1 MISGEAIYESALHTF
16 ENEAHAVAALADTVD
31 KKCYIAA
38 VEMIA
43 QCQGRIITTGCG
55 TSGACAKKVSQVFN
69 CVDRASQFLN
79 PADAPHGDYG
89 MIRPGDIVIIISKS
103 GKTVE
108 MINLLPVAKIR
119 GAKIITVTENPE
131 SPIAKESDLNLILS
145 TGLEACPYQC
155 LSTTSVTAVFALFD
169 AISIGCMLYNG
180 IDRNYFKL
188 VHPAG
193 GVGAMLAAEEKSS

>member
-1 MISGEAIYESALHTF
+1 MISAEKIYESALNTF
-16 ENEAHAVAALADTVD
+16 ENEAHAVAELANTVD
-31 KKCYIAA
+31 RECYVKA
-38 VEMIA
+38 VQMIA
-43 QCQGRIITTGCG
+43 ECEGRIITTGCG

-89 MIRPGDIVIIISKS
+89 MIRPGDIVIIISKG
-103 GKTVE
+103 GKTTE
-108 MINLLPVAKIR
+108 MINLIPVAKAR
-119 GAKIITVTENPE
+119 GARIITVTENPD
-131 SPIAKESDLNLILS
+131 SPIAKDSDLNLILN

-169 AISIGCMLYNG
+169 AISIGCMLCNG
-180 IDRNYFKL
+180 IDKNYFRQ

-193 GVGAMLAAEEKSS
+193 GVGAMLAEEG

>member
-1 MISGEAIYESALHTF
+1 MISADEIYDSALHTF
-16 ENEAHAVAALADTVD
+16 ANEANAVAKLADTVD
-31 KKCYIAA
+31 RESYVKA
-38 VEMIA
+38 VRMIA
-43 QCQGRIITTGCG
+43 ECEGRIITTGCG

-89 MIRPGDIVIIISKS
+89 MIRRGDIIIIIS
-103 GKTVE
+103 
-108 MINLLPVAKIR
+108 
-119 GAKIITVTENPE
+119 KIITVTENPG
-131 SPIAKESDLNLILS
+131 SPIALESDLNLILS
-145 TGLEACPYQC
+145 TGPEACPYQC

-180 IDRNYFKL
+180 IDKNYFKL

-193 GVGAMLAAEEKSS
+193 GVGAMLAAEE

>member
-1 MISGEAIYESALHTF
+1 MISDEKIYESALNTF
-16 ENEAHAVAALADTVD
+16 ANEAHAVAALADTVD
-31 KKCYIAA
+31 RDCYVKA
-38 VEMIA
+38 VKMIA
-43 QCQGRIITTGCG
+43 ECKGRIITTGCG

-103 GKTVE
+103 GKTTE
-108 MINLLPVAKIR
+108 MINLIPVAKLR

-131 SPIAKESDLNLILS
+131 SEIAKKSDLNLILH
-145 TGLEACPYQC
+145 TGPEACPYQC

-169 AISIGCMLYNG
+169 AISIGCMLCNG
-180 IDRNYFKL
+180 IDKEYFRV

-193 GVGAMLAAEEKSS
+193 GVGAMLAQE

>member
-1 MISGEAIYESALHTF
+1 MITKEEIIKSALNTF
-16 ENEAHAVAALADTVD
+16 ANEANAVAQLANTVD
-31 KKCYIAA
+31 MDKYAQA
-38 VEMIA
+38 VKMIA
-43 QCQGRIITTGCG
+43 ECKGRIITSGCG

-89 MIRPGDIVIIISKS
+89 MVREGDIIIIITKS
-103 GKTVE
+103 GKTRE
-108 MINLLPVAKIR
+108 MIDLIPVAKVR
-119 GAKIITVTENPE
+119 GAKIISVTENPD
-131 SPIAKESDLNLILS
+131 SDVAKNSDLCILLS
-145 TGLEACPYQC
+145 TGPEACPYQC

-180 IDRNYFKL
+180 INKEYFKV

-193 GVGAMLAAEEKSS
+193 GVGAMLAEEG

>member
-1 MISGEAIYESALHTF
+1 MISSEEIYKSAMQTF
-16 ENEAHAVAALADTVD
+16 ENEANAVANLANTVD
-31 KKCYIAA
+31 RECYVKA
-38 VEMIA
+38 VQMIA
-43 QCQGRIITTGCG
+43 ECQGRIITTGCG

-103 GKTVE
+103 GRSAE
-108 MINLLPVAKIR
+108 MIHLLPVAKMR
-119 GAKIITVTENPE
+119 GAKVITVTENPE
-131 SPIAKESDLNLILS
+131 SQIAADSDLNLILS
-145 TGLEACPYQC
+145 TGPEACPYQC

-180 IDRNYFKL
+180 IDKNYFKV

-193 GVGAMLAAEEKSS
+193 GVGAMLAEEG

>member
-1 MISGEAIYESALHTF
+1 MISREEIYESSLATF
-16 ENEAHAVAALADTVD
+16 TNEANAVAELANTVD
-31 KKCYIAA
+31 KKCLVDA

-43 QCQGRIITTGCG
+43 TCKGRIITTGCG
-55 TSGACAKKVSQVFN
+55 TSGACAKKISQVFN

-103 GKTVE
+103 GKTTE
-108 MINLLPVAKIR
+108 MINLIPVAKAR
-119 GAKIITVTENPE
+119 GAKIINVTENPE
-131 SPIAKESDLNLILS
+131 SSIALESDLNLILN

-155 LSTTSVTAVFALFD
+155 LSTTSVTAVFVLFD
-169 AISIGCMLYNG
+169 AISIACMLYNG
-180 IDRNYFKL
+180 IDTEYFKL

-193 GVGAMLAAEEKSS
+193 GVGSMLKAQEEGK

>member
-1 MISGEAIYESALHTF
+1 MITEEKIYESALHTF
-16 ENEAHAVAALADTVD
+16 ENESNAVAELANTVD
-31 KKCYIAA
+31 RECYVKA
-38 VEMIA
+38 VKMIA
-43 QCQGRIITTGCG
+43 ECQGRIITTGCG

-89 MIRPGDIVIIISKS
+89 MIRPGDIVIIISKG
-103 GKTVE
+103 GKTTE
-108 MINLLPVAKIR
+108 MIQLIPVAKAR

-131 SPIAKESDLNLILS
+131 SPIAKESDLNLILN

-180 IDRNYFKL
+180 IDKEYFKQ
-188 VHPAG
+188 VHPG
-193 GVGAMLAAEEKSS
+193 GGIGEMLAKE

>member
-1 MISGEAIYESALHTF
+1 MISAEEIYKSAMQTF
-16 ENEAHAVAALADTVD
+16 ENEANAVANLASTVD
-31 KKCYIAA
+31 RECYVKA
-38 VEMIA
+38 VQMIA
-43 QCQGRIITTGCG
+43 ECQGRIITTGCG

-103 GKTVE
+103 GRSAE
-108 MINLLPVAKIR
+108 MIHLLPVAKMR
-119 GAKIITVTENPE
+119 GAKVITVTENPE
-131 SPIAKESDLNLILS
+131 SQIAADSDLNLILS
-145 TGLEACPYQC
+145 TGPEACPYQC

-180 IDRNYFKL
+180 IDKNYFKV

-193 GVGAMLAAEEKSS
+193 GVGAMLAEEG

>member
-1 MISGEAIYESALHTF
+1 MISAEEIYDSALHTF
-16 ENEAHAVAALADTVD
+16 ANEANAVARLSDTVD
-31 KKCYIAA
+31 RDSYVKA
-38 VEMIA
+38 VQMIA
-43 QCQGRIITTGCG
+43 ECEGRIITTGCG

-103 GKTVE
+103 GKTTE
-108 MINLLPVAKIR
+108 MINLIPVAKAR
-119 GAKIITVTENPE
+119 GASIITVTENPG
-131 SPIAKESDLNLILS
+131 SPIALLSDLNLILN
-145 TGLEACPYQC
+145 TGEEACPYQC

-169 AISIGCMLYNG
+169 AVSIGCMLYNG
-180 IDRNYFKL
+180 IDKNYFKL

-193 GVGAMLAAEEKSS
+193 GVGAMLSAEE

>member
-16 ENEAHAVAALADTVD
+16 DNEARAVAALADPVD
-31 KKCYIAA
+31 KQCYIAA

-43 QCQGRIITTGCG
+43 QCRGRIITTGCG

-108 MINLLPVAKIR
+108 MINLLPVAKAR
-119 GAKIITVTENPE
+119 GAKIITVTENPA
-131 SPIAKESDLNLILS
+131 SPIAKESDLKRILTLI
-145 TGLEACPYQC
+145 E
-155 LSTTSVTAVFALFD
+155 D
-169 AISIGCMLYNG
+169 
-180 IDRNYFKL
+180 D
-188 VHPAG
+188 
-193 GVGAMLAAEEKSS
+193 EEDIQV

>member
-1 MISGEAIYESALHTF
+1 MISEEKIYESALHTF
-16 ENEAHAVAALADTVD
+16 ANESNAVAELANTVD
-31 KKCYIAA
+31 RDCYVKA
-38 VEMIA
+38 VQMIA
-43 QCQGRIITTGCG
+43 QCSGRIITTGCG

-103 GKTVE
+103 GKTTE
-108 MINLLPVAKIR
+108 MIDLIPVAKTR
-119 GAKIITVTENPE
+119 GAKIITVTENPD
-131 SPIAKESDLNLILS
+131 SPIALKSDLNLILN

-180 IDRNYFKL
+180 IDRDYFKL

-193 GVGAMLAAEEKSS
+193 GVGAMLAEG

>member
-1 MISGEAIYESALHTF
+1 MISEEKIYESALHTF
-16 ENEAHAVAALADTVD
+16 ENEAHAVAELANTVD
-31 KKCYIAA
+31 RECYVKA
-38 VEMIA
+38 VQMIA
-43 QCQGRIITTGCG
+43 ECKGRIITTGCG

-89 MIRPGDIVIIISKS
+89 MIRSGDIVIIISKG
-103 GKTVE
+103 GKTTE
-108 MINLLPVAKIR
+108 MINLIPVAKAR
-119 GAKIITVTENPE
+119 GAAVITVTENPD
-131 SPIAKESDLNLILS
+131 SPIARESDLNLILN

-169 AISIGCMLYNG
+169 AVSIGCMLYNG
-180 IDRNYFKL
+180 IDKEYFKQ

-193 GVGAMLAAEEKSS
+193 GVGAMLAEEG

>member
-1 MISGEAIYESALHTF
+1 MISDEKIYESALNTF
-16 ENEAHAVAALADTVD
+16 ANDAHAVAALADTVD
-31 KKCYIAA
+31 RDCYVKA
-38 VEMIA
+38 VKMIA
-43 QCQGRIITTGCG
+43 ECKGRIITTGCG

-103 GKTVE
+103 GKTTE
-108 MINLLPVAKIR
+108 MINLIPVAKLR

-131 SPIAKESDLNLILS
+131 SEIAKKSDLNLILH
-145 TGLEACPYQC
+145 TGPEACPYQC

-169 AISIGCMLYNG
+169 AISIGCMLCNG
-180 IDRNYFKL
+180 IDKEYFRV

-193 GVGAMLAAEEKSS
+193 GVGAMLAQE

>member
-1 MISGEAIYESALHTF
+1 MISADEIYDSALHTF
-16 ENEAHAVAALADTVD
+16 ANEANAVAKLADTVD
-31 KKCYIAA
+31 RESYVKA
-38 VEMIA
+38 VRMIA
-43 QCQGRIITTGCG
+43 ECEGRIITTGCG

-89 MIRPGDIVIIISKS
+89 MIRRGDIIIIISKS
-103 GKTVE
+103 GKTTE
-108 MINLLPVAKIR
+108 MINLIPVVKAR
-119 GAKIITVTENPE
+119 GARIITVTENPG
-131 SPIAKESDLNLILS
+131 SPIALESDLNLILS
-145 TGLEACPYQC
+145 TGPEACPYQC

-180 IDRNYFKL
+180 IDKNYFKL

-193 GVGAMLAAEEKSS
+193 GVGAMLAAEE

>member
-1 MISGEAIYESALHTF
+1 MISAEEIYKSAMQTF
-16 ENEAHAVAALADTVD
+16 ENEANAVANLTNTVD
-31 KKCYIAA
+31 RECYVKA
-38 VEMIA
+38 VQMIA
-43 QCQGRIITTGCG
+43 ECQGRIITTGCG

-103 GKTVE
+103 GRSAE
-108 MINLLPVAKIR
+108 MIHLLPVAKMR
-119 GAKIITVTENPE
+119 GAKVITVTENPE
-131 SPIAKESDLNLILS
+131 SQIAADSDLNLILS
-145 TGLEACPYQC
+145 TGPEACPYQC

-180 IDRNYFKL
+180 IDKNYFKV

-193 GVGAMLAAEEKSS
+193 GVGAMLAEEG

>member
-1 MISGEAIYESALHTF
+1 MITEKEIYNSALATF
-16 ENEAHAVAALADTVD
+16 ANESNAVADLANSVD
-31 KKCYIAA
+31 RECYVKA
-38 VEMIA
+38 VKMIA
-43 QCQGRIITTGCG
+43 ECQGRIITTGCG

-89 MIRPGDIVIIISKS
+89 MIRNGDIVIIISKG
-103 GKTVE
+103 GKTTE
-108 MINLLPVAKIR
+108 MIQLLPVAKAR

-131 SPIAKESDLNLILS
+131 SPIAKESDLNLILD

-180 IDRNYFKL
+180 IDREYFKQ
-188 VHPAG
+188 VHPG
-193 GVGAMLAAEEKSS
+193 GGIGEMLSRE

>member
-1 MISGEAIYESALHTF
+1 MISEKEIYESALNTF
-16 ENEAHAVAALADTVD
+16 ANEAHAVADLANTVD
-31 KKCYIAA
+31 RDCYVKA
-38 VEMIA
+38 VQMIA
-43 QCQGRIITTGCG
+43 ECEGRIITTGCG
-55 TSGACAKKVSQVFN
+55 TSGAAAKKVSQVFN

-89 MIRPGDIVIIISKS
+89 MIRKGDIIIIISKS
-103 GKTVE
+103 GKTTE
-108 MINLLPVAKIR
+108 MINLIPVAKIR
-119 GAKIITVTENPE
+119 GAKIISVTENPE
-131 SPIAKESDLNLILS
+131 SPIATQSDLNLILN

-180 IDRNYFKL
+180 IDKEYFKV

-193 GVGAMLAAEEKSS
+193 GVGAMLAQEG

>member
-1 MISGEAIYESALHTF
+1 MISAEEIYKSALHTF
-16 ENEAHAVAALADTVD
+16 GNEASAVADLANTVD
-31 KKCYIAA
+31 RECYVKA
-38 VEMIA
+38 VQMIA
-43 QCQGRIITTGCG
+43 ECQGRIITTGCG

-103 GKTVE
+103 GRSAE
-108 MINLLPVAKIR
+108 MIHLLPVAKMR

-131 SPIAKESDLNLILS
+131 SQIAKDSDLNLILS
-145 TGLEACPYQC
+145 TGPEACPYQC

-180 IDRNYFKL
+180 IDKNYFKV

-193 GVGAMLAAEEKSS
+193 GVGAMLAEEG